1 MTMSENDEKKPPG
14 TDNAVPDIEAY
25 LELPAF
31 LAMVSSSVEVYH
43 KETMGYLLG
52 IKGENKFSVRYAIPF
67 QTVERG
73 LTHATIDMDRV
84 GRINEILNEL
94 SAGLELIGDFHSHT
108 QFGDSP
114 ATVIPSGADLMSSM
128 PGKLN
133 IICAVNQKKRKSKWR
148 ESARKNIIGTVGG
161 YRIEIGGYYVAEAGF
176 NEKYQRVIIK
186 CPAITGLEEK

>member
-1 MTMSENDEKKPPG
+1 MPENDETKPAAKEN
-14 TDNAVPDIEAY
+14 TAAVIEAY

-73 LTHATIDMDRV
+73 LTHATIDMERV

-108 QFGDSP
+108 QFGENMAS
-114 ATVIPSGADLMSSM
+114 AIPSGADLMSSM

-133 IICAVNQKKRKSKWR
+133 VICAVNQKKRKSKWQ
-148 ESARKNIIGTVGG
+148 ESARKNIIGTVGD
-161 YRIEIGGYYVAEAGF
+161 YHIEIGGYYVAEAGF
-176 NEKYQRVIIK
+176 NEKYQRVLIK

>member
-1 MTMSENDEKKPPG
+1 MAENNEKKTNEKEKSPTP
-14 TDNAVPDIEAY
+14 IEAY

-31 LAMVSSSVEVYH
+31 LVMVSSSVEVYH

-84 GRINEILNEL
+84 GRINEILREL

-114 ATVIPSGADLMSSM
+114 ATVIPSNADLMSSM

-133 IICAVNQKKRKSKWR
+133 IICAVNQKRRKSKWQ
-148 ESARKNIIGTVGG
+148 ESARKNIIGSVGD
-161 YRIEIGGYYVAEAGF
+161 YHIEIGGYYVAEAGF

-186 CPAITGLEEK
+186 CSAITGLEEK